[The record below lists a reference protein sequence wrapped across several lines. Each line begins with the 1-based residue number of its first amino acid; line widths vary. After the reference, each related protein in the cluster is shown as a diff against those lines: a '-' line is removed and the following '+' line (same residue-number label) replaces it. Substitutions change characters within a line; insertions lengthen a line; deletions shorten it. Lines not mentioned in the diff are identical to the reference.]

1 MKHKT
6 LKCGFSMPVLGMGT
20 WQMGGRMERDSRND
34 DAGQIQALKTGL
46 DLGFNLIDT
55 AESYADGKAEELVG
69 EAIRGYDRGKLF
81 LTSKVWKTHVAYDDV
96 LRAAENSLKRL
107 GTDYLDL
114 YLYHQ
119 VNNEVP
125 LKETMRAFDR
135 LVSEKLVRHIGVSN
149 FALERFKRA
158 QACAEHKIVVNQI
171 HYSLSVREPESE
183 LLPWLQENDVMI
195 QAWRPLRGVPDCA
208 LLNELCAKYGKT
220 KSQIALNWLIMQKNN
235 VTITASSSA
244 RHIQDNLDAAAF
256 EMAPSDVELLTRD
269 FPEKKFISDAVPLS

>member
-1 MKHKT
+1 MKNKT
-6 LKCGFSMPVLGMGT
+6 LKCRFSMPVLGMGT

-81 LTSKVWKTHVAYDDV
+81 LASKVWKTHVAYDDV

-158 QACAEHKIVVNQI
+158 QACADHKIVVNQI
-171 HYSLSVREPESE
+171 HYSLSVREPENE

-220 KSQIALNWLIMQKNN
+220 KSQIALNWLIMQKNI

>member
-1 MKHKT
+1 MKNKT
-6 LKCGFSMPVLGMGT
+6 LKCGFSIPVLGMGT

-81 LTSKVWKTHVAYDDV
+81 LASKVWKTHVAYDDV

-208 LLNELCAKYGKT
+208 LLNELCTKYGKT
-220 KSQIALNWLIMQKNN
+220 KSQIALNWLIMQKNI

-256 EMAPSDVELLTRD
+256 EMAPSDVELLMRD

>member
-81 LTSKVWKTHVAYDDV
+81 LASKVWKTHVAYDDV

-220 KSQIALNWLIMQKNN
+220 KSQIALNWLIMQKNI

>member
-1 MKHKT
+1 
-6 LKCGFSMPVLGMGT
+6 MPILGMGT

-171 HYSLSVREPESE
+171 HYCLSVREPESE

-220 KSQIALNWLIMQKNN
+220 KSQIALNWLIMQKNI

>member
-6 LKCGFSMPVLGMGT
+6 LKCGFSMPILGMGT

-158 QACAEHKIVVNQI
+158 QACADHKIVVNQI
-171 HYSLSVREPESE
+171 HYSLSMREPESE

-220 KSQIALNWLIMQKNN
+220 KSQIALNWLIMQKNI

-244 RHIQDNLDAAAF
+244 GHIQDNLDAAAF

>member
-46 DLGFNLIDT
+46 ELGFNLIDT

-220 KSQIALNWLIMQKNN
+220 KSQIALNWLIMQKNI

-256 EMAPSDVELLTRD
+256 EMALSDVELLTRD

>member
-220 KSQIALNWLIMQKNN
+220 KSQIALNWLIMQKNI

-269 FPEKKFISDAVPLS
+269 FPEKKFMSDAVPLS

>member
-46 DLGFNLIDT
+46 ELGFNLIDT

-220 KSQIALNWLIMQKNN
+220 KSQIALNWLIMQKNI

>member
-1 MKHKT
+1 MKNKT

-81 LTSKVWKTHVAYDDV
+81 LTSKVWKNHVAYDDV

-220 KSQIALNWLIMQKNN
+220 KSQIALNWLIMQKNI

>member
-1 MKHKT
+1 MKDKT

-20 WQMGGRMERDSRND
+20 WQMGGRMERDSGND
-34 DAGQIQALKTGL
+34 DARQIQALRTGL

-69 EAIRGYDRGKLF
+69 EAIRGYERSSLF

-96 LRAAENSLKRL
+96 LRAAEKSLERL

-125 LKETMRAFDR
+125 LEETMRAFDR
-135 LVSEKLVRHIGVSN
+135 LASEKLVRYIGVSN

-171 HYSLSVREPESE
+171 HYSLSMREPEAE
-183 LLPWLQENDVMI
+183 LLPWLQENDVMV

-208 LLNELCAKYGKT
+208 LLDNLCAKYGKT
-220 KSQIALNWLIMQKNN
+220 KSQIALNWLIMQKNV
-235 VTITASSSA
+235 VTITASNSA
-244 RHIQDNLDAAAF
+244 KHIQDNLDAAAF
-256 EMAPSDVELLTRD
+256 EMEPSDMELLTHD
-269 FPEKKFISDAVPLS
+269 FPEKQFISDAVPLS

>member
-6 LKCGFSMPVLGMGT
+6 LKCGFSMLVLGMGT

-81 LTSKVWKTHVAYDDV
+81 LTSKVWKNHVAYDDV

-220 KSQIALNWLIMQKNN
+220 KSQIALNWLIMQKNI

-256 EMAPSDVELLTRD
+256 EMALSDVELLTRD

>member
-158 QACAEHKIVVNQI
+158 QACADHKIVVNQI

-220 KSQIALNWLIMQKNN
+220 KSQIALNWLIMQKNI

-256 EMAPSDVELLTRD
+256 EMAPSDVELLMRD

>member
-6 LKCGFSMPVLGMGT
+6 LKCGFSMPILGMGT

-171 HYSLSVREPESE
+171 HYSLSMREPESE

-220 KSQIALNWLIMQKNN
+220 KSQIALNWLIMQKNI

>member
-158 QACAEHKIVVNQI
+158 QACADHKIVVNQI

-220 KSQIALNWLIMQKNN
+220 KSQIALNWLIMQKNI

>member
-6 LKCGFSMPVLGMGT
+6 LKCGFSMPILGMGT

-220 KSQIALNWLIMQKNN
+220 KSQIALNWLIMQKNI

>member
-1 MKHKT
+1 MKNKT

-119 VNNEVP
+119 VNNEVL

-208 LLNELCAKYGKT
+208 LLNELCTKYGKT
-220 KSQIALNWLIMQKNN
+220 KSQIALNWLIMQKNI

>member
-6 LKCGFSMPVLGMGT
+6 LKCGFSMPILGMGT

-195 QAWRPLRGVPDCA
+195 HAWLPLRGVPDCA

-220 KSQIALNWLIMQKNN
+220 KSQIALNWLIMQKNI

-244 RHIQDNLDAAAF
+244 GHIQDNLDAAAF

>member
-6 LKCGFSMPVLGMGT
+6 LKCGFSMQVLGMGT

-220 KSQIALNWLIMQKNN
+220 KSQIALNWLIMQKNI

-256 EMAPSDVELLTRD
+256 EMAPSDVELLTRN

>member
-1 MKHKT
+1 MKNKT

-81 LTSKVWKTHVAYDDV
+81 LASKVWKTHVAYDDV

-220 KSQIALNWLIMQKNN
+220 KSQIALNWLIMQKNI

>member
-1 MKHKT
+1 MKNKT
-6 LKCGFSMPVLGMGT
+6 LKCGFSMPILGMGT

-171 HYSLSVREPESE
+171 HYSLSMREPESE

-220 KSQIALNWLIMQKNN
+220 KSQIALNWLIMQKNI

>member
-1 MKHKT
+1 MKNKT

-208 LLNELCAKYGKT
+208 LLNELCTKYGKT
-220 KSQIALNWLIMQKNN
+220 KSQIALNWLIMQKNI

>member
-1 MKHKT
+1 MKNKT

-208 LLNELCAKYGKT
+208 LLNELCTKYGKT
-220 KSQIALNWLIMQKNN
+220 KSQIALNWLIMQKNI

-256 EMAPSDVELLTRD
+256 EMAPSDVELLMRD

>member
-1 MKHKT
+1 MKNKT

-20 WQMGGRMERDSRND
+20 WRMGGSMERDSRND

-125 LKETMRAFDR
+125 LEETMRAFDR
-135 LVSEKLVRHIGVSN
+135 LVSEKMVRHIGVSN

-171 HYSLSVREPESE
+171 HYSLSMREPENE

-208 LLNELCAKYGKT
+208 LLNDLCARYGRT
-220 KSQIALNWLIMQKNN
+220 KPQIALNWLLMQKNI
-235 VTITASSSA
+235 VTITASCSA

-256 EMAPSDVELLTRD
+256 ELAPSDVELLTRD
-269 FPEKKFISDAVPLS
+269 FPEKRLISDAVPLS

>member
-1 MKHKT
+1 MKNKT

-220 KSQIALNWLIMQKNN
+220 KSQIALNWLIMQKNI

>member
-1 MKHKT
+1 MKNKT

-81 LTSKVWKTHVAYDDV
+81 LASKVWKTHVAYDDV

-171 HYSLSVREPESE
+171 HYSLSMREPESE

-220 KSQIALNWLIMQKNN
+220 KSQIALNWLIMQKNI

>member
-1 MKHKT
+1 MKNKT

-220 KSQIALNWLIMQKNN
+220 KSQIALNWLIMQKNI

-256 EMAPSDVELLTRD
+256 EMAPSDVELLTRN

>member
-6 LKCGFSMPVLGMGT
+6 LKCGFSMPILGMGT

-220 KSQIALNWLIMQKNN
+220 KSQIALNWLIMQKNI

-244 RHIQDNLDAAAF
+244 GHIQDNLDAAAF

>member
-6 LKCGFSMPVLGMGT
+6 LKCGFSMPILGMGT

-119 VNNEVP
+119 VNHEVL
-125 LKETMRAFDR
+125 LKDTMRAFDR

-171 HYSLSVREPESE
+171 HYSLSMREPESE

-220 KSQIALNWLIMQKNN
+220 KSQIALNWLIMQKNI

-244 RHIQDNLDAAAF
+244 GHIQDNLDAAAF

>member
-1 MKHKT
+1 MKNKT

-158 QACAEHKIVVNQI
+158 QACADHKIVVNQI
-171 HYSLSVREPESE
+171 HYSRSGREPENE

-220 KSQIALNWLIMQKNN
+220 KSQIALNWLIMQKNI

>member
-6 LKCGFSMPVLGMGT
+6 LKCGFSMPVLGLGT

-220 KSQIALNWLIMQKNN
+220 KSQIALNWLIMQKNI

>member
-220 KSQIALNWLIMQKNN
+220 KSQIALNWLIMQKNI

-256 EMAPSDVELLTRD
+256 EMAPSDVELLMRD

>member
-1 MKHKT
+1 
-6 LKCGFSMPVLGMGT
+6 MPVLGMGT

-135 LVSEKLVRHIGVSN
+135 LVSE
-149 FALERFKRA
+149 
-158 QACAEHKIVVNQI
+158 HKIVVNQI

-220 KSQIALNWLIMQKNN
+220 KSQIALNWLIMQKNI

>member
-1 MKHKT
+1 MKNKT
-6 LKCGFSMPVLGMGT
+6 LKCGFSIPVLGMGT

-81 LTSKVWKTHVAYDDV
+81 LASKVWKTHVAYDDV

-220 KSQIALNWLIMQKNN
+220 KSQIALNWLIMQKNI

>member
-6 LKCGFSMPVLGMGT
+6 LKCGFSMPILGMGT

-171 HYSLSVREPESE
+171 HYSLSMREPESE

-220 KSQIALNWLIMQKNN
+220 KSQIALNWLIMQKNI

-244 RHIQDNLDAAAF
+244 GHIQDNLDAAAF

>member
-6 LKCGFSMPVLGMGT
+6 LKCGFSMPVLGMGK

-220 KSQIALNWLIMQKNN
+220 KSQIALNWLIMQKNI

-256 EMAPSDVELLTRD
+256 EMAPSDVELLMRD

>member
-1 MKHKT
+1 MKNKT

-125 LKETMRAFDR
+125 RKNWCATSESATSRWSGSNARRRVRNIRSWSIRFITVCR
-135 LVSEKLVRHIGVSN
+135 CVNRKVSCFPGFR
-149 FALERFKRA
+149 
-158 QACAEHKIVVNQI
+158 
-171 HYSLSVREPESE
+171 
-183 LLPWLQENDVMI
+183 
-195 QAWRPLRGVPDCA
+195 
-208 LLNELCAKYGKT
+208 KT
-220 KSQIALNWLIMQKNN
+220 
-235 VTITASSSA
+235 T
-244 RHIQDNLDAAAF
+244 
-256 EMAPSDVELLTRD
+256 
-269 FPEKKFISDAVPLS
+269 

>member
-1 MKHKT
+1 
-6 LKCGFSMPVLGMGT
+6 MPVLGMGT

-171 HYSLSVREPESE
+171 HYSLSMREPESE

-220 KSQIALNWLIMQKNN
+220 KSQIALNWLIMQKNI

-244 RHIQDNLDAAAF
+244 GHIQDNLDAAAF